1 MMQLTCPCCHAHIPL
16 EAALQDDAG
25 RELVALLLAMP
36 ADLARALVHYLTFF
50 RPLKQQLGWGR
61 ALRLSREVQALS
73 VDGSRLQAGLVEVA
87 RTLDDKR
94 QAGGWKPLGNHNY
107 LRRVLETVEARGEAV
122 SVAPTTSVQ
131 PRSRAGAGLVAL
143 EALKR

>member
-16 EAALQDDAG
+16 ESAMQDDAG
-25 RELVALLLAMP
+25 RELVSVLLALHP
-36 ADLARALVHYLTFF
+36 DLARALVHYLSFF

-61 ALRLSREVQALS
+61 ALRLCREVQALTS
-73 VDGSRLQAGLVEVA
+73 DAGRLQAGLVETA
-87 RTLDDKR
+87 RTLGERR
-94 QAGGWKPLGNHNY
+94 QAPGWKPLGNHNY
-107 LRRVLETVEARGEAV
+107 LRRCLETVEAAAV
-122 SVAPTTSVQ
+122 APVAPTAAA